1 MFKIFDY
8 PGDAPDLPT
17 LSRLCHSLAEMSL
30 QNHRMAVANIKVM
43 QAVIQDLAA
52 RDPEIVDRLRRVF
65 ELSTVGPDIMPSVNL
80 ILKGVTKPDDPRAL
94 HESDLVAPKH

>member
-8 PGDAPDLPT
+8 PGDAPDIQT

-30 QNHRMAVANIKVM
+30 QNHRTNIATVKIL
-43 QAVIQDLAA
+43 QALAQDIAA

-65 ELSTVGPDIMPSVNL
+65 ELSTIGPDIMPSVNL
-80 ILKGVTKPDDPRAL
+80 ILKGVTAPSDPRAL
-94 HESDLVAPKH
+94 HESDLPAKH

>member
-30 QNHRMAVANIKVM
+30 QNHRTNIATVKIL
-43 QAVIQDLAA
+43 QALVQDIAA

-65 ELSTVGPDIMPSVNL
+65 EISAIDPEIMPSISL
-80 ILKGVTKPDDPRAL
+80 ILRGITRPDDPAAI
-94 HESDLVAPKH
+94 HESDLPAKH